1 MRLPSK
7 TLLQRLG
14 SLLLVWL
21 MLLACKLFAVS
32 TTTPANVPNQPT
44 AAATLVSGQ
53 AVPTAGAAS
62 AATDPLDRLLT
73 MHSIKFN
80 LTSLKWDGTS
90 YSIDVEI
97 DSAGNMHVKHSLPGI
112 DPALFPK
119 GYDPNTLSSG
129 YELYVVDGKAYRPS
143 DQNPNW
149 MTTPI
154 DETYIQTLA
163 RELHGPDGPG
173 IWLDLLPLGSIHAAG
188 KDSVDGFAADKY
200 TVNGQVEGQSIT
212 GAIWFEP
219 QADALVQA
227 ELHVPAVLLSDP
239 SKPQQGELMITLNAQ
254 KADVP
259 PVSLPDAPVGQAIGT
274 ATATLATGL
283 AGATATTTAGSTATG
298 SGTLAIHDSY
308 PLDVANG
315 VMGVSLAASPGKV
328 WVGTGRGTIEKVDS
342 QSGAFE
348 QSISL
353 VSTKIDLESLA
364 SDHIVGAVIKMGF
377 DGQYIAAT
385 MFLSDQIPPHRYLFV
400 VDSGSG
406 AVVLQ
411 WDLQS
416 AEWSEE
422 ESTCFPD
429 DFGVSPGK
437 IWLDGHVI
445 DTQTFEVKKDIPNPA
460 MSHFAYN
467 GNGWM
472 WITGDMAGSCDDLV
486 FINTADPS
494 KAVCQNP
501 LPFMNNSG
509 DKVGSVSVGMS
520 IMALAGDRMWMA
532 GRGGGDGNQ
541 NMTIVAY
548 PADMDQLMKE
558 TKPLATVRLMNNG
571 SQFGL
576 LYAGNYLWLLW
587 KGSDER
593 GFLYQLDPQT
603 GATINSL
610 DLVGDQGRAKGDI
623 PHDFATEGDNLWIVT
638 TFQLLRVKLP

>member
-1 MRLPSK
+1 MRPISK
-7 TLLQRLG
+7 NHLQRSV
-14 SLLLVWL
+14 SLLLVWI
-21 MLLACKLFAVS
+21 MLLACSLSPLHSVL
-32 TTTPANVPNQPT
+32 TTTPAAVSNQPT
-44 AAATLVSGQ
+44 AAATQASSQ
-53 AVPTAGAAS
+53 AVPTAE
-62 AATDPLDRLLT
+62 AATSEIEKTTTPQPDPLDRLLT

-119 GYDPNTLSSG
+119 GYDPNTLPSG

-149 MTTPI
+149 MTTPV
-154 DETYIQTLA
+154 DKTYIQTLS
-163 RELHGPDGPG
+163 RELHGPDGLG

-188 KDSVDGFAADKY
+188 KDSVGGFAADKY

-227 ELHVPAVLLSDP
+227 ELHVPAALLSPPD
-239 SKPQQGELMITLNAQ
+239 KPQLGEVKITLNAQ
-254 KADVP
+254 KADIA
-259 PVSLPDAPVGQAIGT
+259 PVSLPAAPAGQP
-274 ATATLATGL
+274 
-283 AGATATTTAGSTATG
+283 GATTMPTAGSAGAG
-298 SGTLAIHDSY
+298 SGPLAIRDSY
-308 PLDVANG
+308 PLQVAKG
-315 VMGVSLAASPGKV
+315 MIGSSLAASTGKV

-353 VSTKIDLESLA
+353 VSTKIDLESL
-364 SDHIVGAVIKMGF
+364 SSGGIVAAVIKMGF
-377 DGQYIAAT
+377 DSQYIAAT
-385 MFLSDQIPPHRYLFV
+385 MIVSDQIPPHRYLFV

-406 AVVLQ
+406 AVVHQ

-416 AEWSEE
+416 AEWSID
-422 ESTCFPD
+422 STCFPD

-437 IWLDGHVI
+437 IWLDGHMI
-445 DTQTFEVKKDIPNPA
+445 DTKTFEVKKDIPNPA
-460 MSHFAYN
+460 YSHFAYN

-472 WITGDMAGSCDDLV
+472 WITGDMGGSCDDLV
-486 FINTADPS
+486 FINTADPT
-494 KAVCQNP
+494 KDICQNP

-509 DKVGSVSVGMS
+509 DKVGSVSINDS
-520 IMALAGDRMWMA
+520 IMVLAGDRMWMA
-532 GRGGGDGNQ
+532 GRGGGDGGQ

-558 TKPLATVRLMNNG
+558 TQPPAPVRLMNNG
-571 SQFGL
+571 SEFGL

-593 GFLYQLDPQT
+593 GFLYQLDPKT
-603 GATINSL
+603 GAIITSL
-610 DLVGDQGRAKGDI
+610 DLIGDQGRAHGNVPVDI
-623 PHDFATEGDNLWIVT
+623 ATEGDNLWILT
-638 TFQLLRVKLP
+638 RFQLLRVKMP